1 MIDEQANPPR
11 IAQLLLHIALRPHDA
26 ESIAGDLL
34 EEYRAVRRPSLGR
47 LRADAWYVWHVV
59 SVVGRPVWPF
69 ALALVA
75 VKSVLAAFML
85 FPLAGPWNP
94 SLVPAPNVSLLDA
107 MFFLSA
113 GYYGAHRT
121 GRLTTGV
128 VNSGVLS
135 LIDFAMFA
143 GYATLAFPTLFASI
157 SEKPFILVIGCI
169 FLAMAATFAV
179 TLGAVGAAVGAWSGK
194 RSPRMNSL

>member
-11 IAQLLLHIALRPHDA
+11 IAQWLLHVVLQPHDA

-34 EEYRAVRRPSLGR
+34 EEYRAARRPSLGR
-47 LRADAWYVWHVV
+47 LRADAWYVRHVL

-75 VKSVLAAFML
+75 VKSVLAGFML
-85 FPLAGPWNP
+85 FPLAGPWIP

-107 MFFLSA
+107 VFFLGA
-113 GYYGAHRT
+113 GYYGARRT
-121 GRLTTGV
+121 GRLATGV
-128 VNSGVLS
+128 VNAGVLS

-157 SEKPFILVIGCI
+157 PEKPFILVIGCV

-179 TLGAVGAAVGAWSGK
+179 TLGTVGSAVGAWSAK
-194 RSPRMNSL
+194 RLPRMNSL